1 MGCNGCIYEDDCE
14 GQCNTYIEDMIDY
27 EDNLNDWTED
37 EEPIT
42 LSENEIKQ
50 LRKYCREIESTL
62 NDIYEIIGN
71 Q

>member
-14 GQCNTYIEDMIDY
+14 GQCNIYDEELIDY
-27 EDNLNDWTED
+27 EDDPNDWSEE
-37 EEPIT
+37 EEPII

-62 NDIYEIIGN
+62 NDIYEIIDN